1 MTFPGFL
8 KSLSLMILLYFCY
21 SALMA
26 SFILKGPLSDSSNVL
41 VKTSVGSPG
50 AGLITGVGG
59 VGIGGVG
66 SVGVGG

>member
-1 MTFPGFL
+1 
-8 KSLSLMILLYFCY
+8 
-21 SALMA
+21 MA

-41 VKTSVGSPG
+41 VKTSVGNPG

-66 SVGVGG
+66 SMGVGG